1 VATSACGLSGER
13 QLCGNELSIRERTAV
28 HDCRNVSRSKSS
40 RQARSIVSRLS
51 QQLNVKA
58 TFSNR
63 QDNMRTIAYITNLFP
78 APVEPYVMQE
88 ITELRCRGVAV
99 IPCSA
104 RRPGAIDAGLESWAS
119 QTLYIQ
125 PLRLSVLMRALWLS
139 ITKMPALSD
148 IVRRAL
154 FQGHE
159 SPSRRIK
166 AMLHTLLGAYLAVL
180 LKRTSVDHIHVHHGY
195 FSCWIAM
202 VAARLGG
209 ITYSVTLHG
218 SDLLL
223 HKAYLDTKLNNCQ
236 FCVTVSE
243 FNRRHILEH
252 YLEVSPKKIF
262 VRRMGVV
269 SQPES
274 LQIAAQTPLIIL
286 AVGRLHHVKNHA
298 FLIKACGQLK
308 RRGRSFACLIA
319 GEGPERQPLQVLIK
333 QLHLEHE
340 VRLLGHLSASQ
351 LDAFYANSNLVV
363 LTSRSE
369 GLPLSLMEAMARR
382 KVVLAPAITGISE
395 LVRDGRTGFLFYRGS
410 IRSFIDKIERICGAS
425 TEFLEGI
432 RDSAQQL
439 ISEQFDRETNLAAFA
454 DLLLEQT
461 SAAIES
467 APNENLVLQQI

>member
-1 VATSACGLSGER
+1 
-13 QLCGNELSIRERTAV
+13 
-28 HDCRNVSRSKSS
+28 
-40 RQARSIVSRLS
+40 
-51 QQLNVKA
+51 
-58 TFSNR
+58 
-63 QDNMRTIAYITNLFP
+63 MRTIAYITNLFP

-88 ITELRCRGVAV
+88 ITELRRRGVAV

-104 RRPGAIDAGLESWAS
+104 RRPGAIDAGVKSWAS
-119 QTLYIQ
+119 ETLYIQ
-125 PLRLSVLMRALWLS
+125 PLRLGVLIRALWLS
-139 ITKMPALSD
+139 IQKISALSD

-166 AMLHTLLGAYLAVL
+166 AMFHTFVGAYLAVL

-202 VAARLGG
+202 VAARLRG

-243 FNRRHILEH
+243 FNRRHIFDH
-252 YLEVSPKKIF
+252 YSGVNPKKVF

-269 SQPES
+269 PQLEP
-274 LQIAAQTPLIIL
+274 LQITAQTPLIIL
-286 AVGRLHHVKNHA
+286 AVGRLHHVKNHG
-298 FLIKACGQLK
+298 FLIKACAQLK

-319 GEGPERQPLQVLIK
+319 GEGPERQSLHLLI
-333 QLHLEHE
+333 QRLHLEHE
-340 VRLLGHLSASQ
+340 VTLLGHLSPSQ

-395 LVRDGRTGFLFYRGS
+395 LVRDGRTGFLFFQGS
-410 IRSFIDKIERICGAS
+410 MRSFIEKIETICSSS
-425 TEFLEGI
+425 TELLEGI

-439 ISEQFDRETNLAAFA
+439 ILEQFDRETNLVAFA

-467 APNENLVLQQI
+467 APHENLVLQQI